1 MNVLLSLSL
10 AMLAGLILT
19 RVAKKFNLPNVT
31 AYLVAGL
38 LVGPFGLKWVAGNN
52 LHDFAIITSLA
63 LGFIAFSIGGEFKLS
78 YIEQIGS
85 QAITITIYQ
94 ALAAV
99 LVVEISLWL
108 LGVELPIILTLGA
121 IAAATAP
128 AATLMVVRQYKAE
141 GPVTKTLLPVVALD
155 DALGLIIFSLSIAL
169 AKTLASNA
177 TLTVESVVI
186 QPLKEIIFSLL
197 TGSVL
202 GLLLA
207 LSMRFFRSRANRIS
221 LVITAVVAG
230 VALSEKWALSSL
242 LVCMMIGAILVN
254 FRDDAEK
261 ILNLSDQW
269 TPPIFMLFFVISG
282 AELDLSVLPTVGLIG
297 VVYILARSLGKY
309 FGTYFGSTVVK
320 ANDNIKKYLGFTLL
334 PQAGVAVGMAQMAMT
349 QLPQYGKGIR
359 AVVLSATLI
368 YELVGPVITKI
379 ALTKAGEI
387 KQQKVSG

>member
-85 QAITITIYQ
+85 RAITITIYQ

>member
-1 MNVLLSLSL
+1 
-10 AMLAGLILT
+10 MLAGLILT

-85 QAITITIYQ
+85 RAITITIYQ

>member
-85 QAITITIYQ
+85 RAITITIYQ

-320 ANDNIKKYLGFTLL
+320 ANDNIKK
-334 PQAGVAVGMAQMAMT
+334 
-349 QLPQYGKGIR
+349 
-359 AVVLSATLI
+359 
-368 YELVGPVITKI
+368 
-379 ALTKAGEI
+379 
-387 KQQKVSG
+387 

>member
-85 QAITITIYQ
+85 RAITITIYQ

-108 LGVELPIILTLGA
+108 LGVELPIVLTLGA
-121 IAAATAP
+121 IATATAP